1 MRDIRITKHDD
12 LTIKPDSE
20 LLSKTLYAMCSAEND
35 KRIHVPT
42 SRKKLIIGVYL
53 AATALFLM
61 SMGYRIFDYL
71 TFVPGMGIVT
81 QEQEEVYTLD
91 HTVKCTVNDYYIEA
105 MSMIPVLEGE
115 DIEKWM
121 VTVMTNEPHDRLT
134 DSDGTLIQ
142 PEPLYLT
149 APDGN
154 EVVLNFDGGNR
165 LGTTY
170 KGYIESADDT
180 DYTLYW
186 HDEEH
191 TLSMKSLE
199 NSAYANYSYPV
210 SNGLTVIAFPIA
222 EGSDKLIFDIMI
234 DTEDENWQYWSEKTD
249 SITLEPYGVTVTDT
263 LGNVYEGAEIKWR
276 YMKIPESEKD
286 NGINAYLGYKSE
298 TYLVLDR
305 RLEAP
310 AASVSVKGIS
320 IFLENMRGND
330 IYTVEIPMYGETV
343 SSEKLP
349 NNGVFINHH
358 GIKAE
363 FESISSG
370 YSEERRGYEM
380 VITVNQIGF
389 DFLPDASEAYIDM
402 RFMNASE
409 AEVTPKYKWGR
420 ASSDTVISGNDLKT
434 VHHCLIDGF
443 GDLNPKITPLDIGF
457 GEEILLKLEMLLL
470 RVEGNWSIDFTD
482 TVNK

>member
-1 MRDIRITKHDD
+1 
-12 LTIKPDSE
+12 
-20 LLSKTLYAMCSAEND
+20 
-35 KRIHVPT
+35 
-42 SRKKLIIGVYL
+42 
-53 AATALFLM
+53 
-61 SMGYRIFDYL
+61 MGYRIFDYL
-71 TFVPGMGIVT
+71 TFVPGLGIVT
-81 QEQEEVYTLD
+81 QEQELVFTLE
-91 HTVKCTVNDYYIEA
+91 HTVKSVNDDYFIEA
-105 MSMIPVLEGE
+105 VSMIPVLDGE

-134 DSDGTLIQ
+134 DSNGTLIQ

-149 APDGN
+149 SPDGN
-154 EVVLNFDGGNR
+154 EAVLNFNGGNR

-170 KGYIESADDT
+170 KGCIETADDT

-186 HDEEH
+186 RGEDYS
-191 TLSMKSLE
+191 LSMKSLE

-222 EGSDKLIFDIMI
+222 EGSDKLIFDIII
-234 DTEDENWQYWSEKTD
+234 DTDDKNWKYWSENTG

-263 LGNVYEGAEIKWR
+263 LGNVYDGAEIKQR
-276 YMKIPESEKD
+276 YMKIPESEKE

-310 AASVSVKGIS
+310 AASVSVRGIS
-320 IFLENMRGND
+320 IFLENMRGSD
-330 IYTVEIPMYGETV
+330 IYSVKIPLYGEIV

-349 NNGVFINHH
+349 NNGVFIDHH

-363 FESISSG
+363 FDSISSG

-380 VITVNQIGF
+380 VINVNQLGF

-409 AEVTPKYKWGR
+409 AEVTPKYQWGR
-420 ASSDTVISGNDLKT
+420 ASSYPVVSGDDFKT
-434 VHHCLIDGF
+434 VHHCVINGF
-443 GDLNPKITPLDIGF
+443 GDMNPRITPLNIGF
-457 GEEILLKLEMLLL
+457 GEELTIELEKLLL
-470 RVEGNWSIDFTD
+470 RIEGNWNIDFMSTA
-482 TVNK
+482 NK